1 MENKIEVPEV
11 DYDSVGCDE
20 STVKHVS
27 LQTEKSIDDSLGLQ
41 PISIRL
47 QKDLIDNLRGLAQ
60 LNGLGYQ
67 PLIRQILT
75 RWVDSELKHILNQKI
90 AAERSMTSQF
100 EPTQAD
106 SVEHRLAA

>member
-1 MENKIEVPEV
+1 MENNIEVPEV
-11 DYDSVGCDE
+11 NYDSIGCDE
-20 STVKHVS
+20 SNVQPVA
-27 LQTEKSIDDSLGLQ
+27 LQTEKAIDDSLGLQ

-90 AAERSMTSQF
+90 AAERSTTPQF
-100 EPTQAD
+100 EDAQAN
-106 SVEHRLAA
+106 SLENRLAA